1 MRFNFSFGHHVRK
14 VFFNAFN
21 TGHYFVAKIKS
32 CAQKISGKRFHIEF
46 ASCDSYSAQG
56 AHYYAATRAGLPEAE
71 CMEFLSAA
79 DLRRMFPLEID
90 PP

>member
-1 MRFNFSFGHHVRK
+1 MSQRDKWGRLVCWCSMYWFPHRK
-14 VFFNAFN
+14 GGGACE
-21 TGHYFVAKIKS
+21 HS
-32 CAQKISGKRFHIEF
+32 SR
-46 ASCDSYSAQG
+46 

-79 DLRRMFPLEID
+79 DLRRMFPMEID

>member
-1 MRFNFSFGHHVRK
+1 MYWFPHRK
-14 VFFNAFN
+14 GGGACE
-21 TGHYFVAKIKS
+21 HS
-32 CAQKISGKRFHIEF
+32 SR
-46 ASCDSYSAQG
+46 

-79 DLRRMFPLEID
+79 DMRRMFPLEID